1 MAESVAERE
10 PARRPEDPFDELRS
24 LIIGPE
30 QRELLELHSHLND
43 STLQTQAVASVLPDA
58 FALRARDPKL
68 SGAVAP
74 MVEDAIT
81 ASVRRNPQ
89 PLADALFPVIGPAI
103 RKAIQHTLASMMES
117 FNRSV
122 EHSVSWRALRWRVM
136 AWRTGKPFAEIV
148 LLQTLE
154 YRVEQ
159 VFLIHAE
166 SGLLLQQ
173 ASVAGAAAQDAD
185 QVSAMLTA
193 IRDFARDSFNVAGN
207 DSIEGLRIGDM
218 DVLVEQGPL
227 AILAAVVRGTPPQ
240 SLRAVF
246 QEALESV
253 HRQFAPEI
261 RAFRGDASSL
271 APARPLLDACLV
283 SQARAPKRRTV
294 FRPVLVVATLL
305 LLAIG
310 VWSFL
315 RWRDTQRWNAY
326 LERLNA
332 EPGIAVLASGRRG
345 GRFFVAGLRD
355 PLARDPAAL
364 VAGTELSPASID
376 SRWEPYQGLHPAFVT
391 ARAADLLKP
400 PPGVTL
406 AFQDGTLTASGSAS
420 ERWIAESERWAPAV
434 AGVRQFHHAGPD
446 PATVLQQRLEAATI
460 LFARGESR
468 IEPDQQVT
476 LSQIRT
482 LLAELDDT
490 LAVRGRRAT
499 VQIHGFTDI
508 DGPDALN
515 ATLSQSRANVVIAA
529 IDAREFASI
538 DFSARGEGS
547 SVPAGPGNGES
558 AKERDRRVSLHVVF
572 ADGARGSGIR

>member
-1 MAESVAERE
+1 MPESVAERE

-30 QRELLELHSHLND
+30 QRELLELQ
-43 STLQTQAVASVLPDA
+43 STLHDASLQTQAVASVLPDA
-58 FALRARDPKL
+58 FALKVKDPKL

-122 EHSVSWRALRWRVM
+122 EHSVSWRALRWRWM

-148 LLQTLE
+148 LLETLA

-166 SGLLLQQ
+166 SGLLLRQ
-173 ASVAGAAAQDAD
+173 ASVESAAGQDAD

-193 IRDFARDSFNVAGN
+193 IRDFARDSFNVGGN

-218 DVLVEQGPL
+218 DVIVEQGPL

-246 QEALESV
+246 QETLESI
-253 HRQFAPEI
+253 HRQFGPEI
-261 RAFRGDASSL
+261 RAFRGDASPL
-271 APARPLLDACLV
+271 APAQPLIDACLV
-283 SQARAPKRRTV
+283 SQARTQRHRTV

-305 LLAIG
+305 LIAIG

-315 RWRDTQRWNAY
+315 RWRDASRWTAY
-326 LERLNA
+326 IERLNA
-332 EPGIAVLASGRRG
+332 EPGIAILASGRRG
-345 GRFFVAGLRD
+345 GRFFVVGLRD

-364 VAGTELSPASID
+364 VEGTQVPPASID
-376 SRWEPYQGLHPAFVT
+376 SRWEPYQGLHPSFVT

-406 AFQDGTLTASGSAS
+406 AFQDGTLTSTGSAS
-420 ERWIAESERWAPAV
+420 ERWIADSERLAPAV
-434 AGVRQFHHAGPD
+434 AGVRQFRHAGPD
-446 PATVLQQRLEAATI
+446 PVTVLQQQLEAITI

-468 IEPDQQVT
+468 IEPDQQAP
-476 LSQIRT
+476 LSEIRK
-482 LLAELDDT
+482 LLAELDRT
-490 LAVRGRRAT
+490 LAVRARRAT
-499 VQIHGFTDI
+499 VLIHGFTDI

-515 ATLSQSRANVVIAA
+515 ATLSQARADVVIAE
-529 IDAREFASI
+529 IDARYFASI
-538 DFSARGEGS
+538 EFTASGEGT
-547 SVPAGPGNGES
+547 GGLGET
-558 AKERDRRVSLHVVF
+558 AKERDRRVSLRVVVT
-572 ADGARGSGIR
+572 DPARGSGGR